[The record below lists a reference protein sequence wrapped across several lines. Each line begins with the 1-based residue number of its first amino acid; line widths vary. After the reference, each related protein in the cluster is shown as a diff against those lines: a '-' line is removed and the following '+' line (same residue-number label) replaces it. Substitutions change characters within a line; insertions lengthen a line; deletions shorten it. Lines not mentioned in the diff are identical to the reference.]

1 MQKIK
6 CMQLEKHQLDQLKRL
21 IDADMK
27 VNELISLCKRRIKE
41 NTSDWDRKEW
51 ASAIKDLIGRTTVG
65 KNLEYTI
72 CIIQRAAAQMFSI
85 YKA

>member
-1 MQKIK
+1 MNKNYT
-6 CMQLEKHQLDQLKRL
+6 QLKTHQLAQLKRL
-21 IDADMK
+21 INADVK
-27 VNELISLCKRRIKE
+27 VNELIVLCKRKIKI
-41 NTSDWDRKEW
+41 NTSNWD
-51 ASAIKDLIGRTTVG
+51 IKDWINAIISLID